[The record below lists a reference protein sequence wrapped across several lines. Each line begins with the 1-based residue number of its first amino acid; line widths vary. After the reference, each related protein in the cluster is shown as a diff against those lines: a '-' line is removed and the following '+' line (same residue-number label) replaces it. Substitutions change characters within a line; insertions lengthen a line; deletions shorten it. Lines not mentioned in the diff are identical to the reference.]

1 MKELPKVY
9 EPQQVEKQIYDM
21 WVQGG
26 YFHAEPNPDK
36 EPFTIVIPPPNV
48 TGQLHL
54 GHAFDETIQDVLI
67 RYSFLLRDWKERYAP
82 RIEDTDWHPLFVK
95 ACTEEAWIT
104 YLIDLTYEPGPP
116 DKAAFY
122 NLYEMEVNRIERRIA
137 DSLSDR
143 PSAAAD

>member
-1 MKELPKVY
+1 M
-9 EPQQVEKQIYDM
+9 
-21 WVQGG
+21 
-26 YFHAEPNPDK
+26 
-36 EPFTIVIPPPNV
+36 
-48 TGQLHL
+48 
-54 GHAFDETIQDVLI
+54 LI

-82 RIEDTDWHPLFVK
+82 RIEDTDWHPLFVE
-95 ACTEEAWIT
+95 ACTEEARIT
-104 YLIDLTYEPGPP
+104 HLIDLTYETGPP